1 MKRFFRNRGRI
12 TWLDRYIFA
21 SFAVASLV
29 GCSPDDYSD
38 LTTYIAEVKARPKGI
53 IPPLPEIKVVE
64 PFIFKPEGLR
74 DPFSPIEPE
83 ISAESTGTA
92 GGGGI
97 KPDLTRQ
104 KEELEL
110 FSLDTLRMVGTLAMK
125 ADLWGLIR
133 ANDGTIHRVRVGN
146 YMGKNYGK
154 IIRITEDRIE
164 LMEIVPDQQ
173 PGTWREQQASLAL
186 TE

>member
-1 MKRFFRNRGRI
+1 MNRLTKLGRGMAR
-12 TWLDRYIFA
+12 LDKSILAVFV
-21 SFAVASLV
+21 VASV
-29 GCSPDDYSD
+29 SGCAPDDFSD
-38 LTTYIAEVKARPKGI
+38 LYTDIAVVKAQPKST
-53 IPPLPEIKVVE
+53 IPPLPAIKVVE
-64 PFIFKPEGLR
+64 PFIFNPEGLR
-74 DPFSPIEPE
+74 DPFSPIEPDK
-83 ISAESTGTA
+83 SAENA
-92 GGGGI
+92 GVATSGGI

-110 FSLDTLRMVGTLAMK
+110 FSLDTLRMVGTLTMK
-125 ADLWGLIR
+125 ANLWGLVR
-133 ANDGTIHRVRVGN
+133 ANDGTIHRIQVGN

>member
-1 MKRFFRNRGRI
+1 MKR
-12 TWLDRYIFA
+12 LSDRKGGGVRFYYLFVPLSA
-21 SFAVASLV
+21 AFLV
-29 GCSPDDYSD
+29 GCAPDDYSD
-38 LTTYIAEVKARPKGI
+38 LTTYIIDIKARPKGA
-53 IPPLPEIKVVE
+53 IPPLPEIKVIE

-83 ISAESTGTA
+83 IDAENNSMA
-92 GGGGI
+92 GSSGI

-125 ADLWGLIR
+125 TDLWGLVR

-154 IIRITEDRIE
+154 IIRITDDRIE